1 RLLEDDDGRA
11 DVEVGGRYL
20 APRQGHEAG
29 GHGLALQL
37 GGGKGADA
45 DLVFLLAQLAGRGDG
60 LPQALDHDLLADVD
74 RVQRQAGVD
83 PAVDLAHVRQRGW
96 AFALP
101 WRRLDD
107 RQGGPAA
114 GQQVGGDAAE
124 ALDPGGAVRQQLRQ
138 LHRGQG

>member
-1 RLLEDDDGRA
+1 M
-11 DVEVGGRYL
+11 EVGWRYL
-20 APRQGHEAG
+20 APGQGPETG

-37 GGGKGADA
+37 GGGQGADA

-60 LPQALDHDLLADVD
+60 LAQALDHDLLADVD

-96 AFALP
+96 AFALL
-101 WRRLDD
+101 WQRLDD

-114 GQQVGGDAAE
+114 GPQMGG
-124 ALDPGGAVRQQLRQ
+124 
-138 LHRGQG
+138 